1 MRSPDTNNSRP
12 LTSRPGR
19 PPPAPNRPAGAGPSG
34 LRRPRGRC
42 PVRGRCSST
51 GSWLAPHP
59 QGLGVR
65 PGSRFS
71 PRVGAVPGLGA
82 LQSRSRPTTGG
93 RPGAPPPQPRALHV
107 PSRPARQEARK
118 RRRRGPP
125 LGVVV
130 LPAGSHR
137 PPRPG
142 LAGGARAAGLQVP
155 PRPARH
161 RGGNGGGGACA
172 RRPPCGPR
180 RVNNKG
186 LLGGGGGGR
195 REACLR
201 ARWRAAPPRPGRRA
215 PQARCRRSP
224 RSRSTTRT

>member
-1 MRSPDTNNSRP
+1 MRPPDTNNSRP
-12 LTSRPGR
+12 SS
-19 PPPAPNRPAGAGPSG
+19 PAPRTGLLLEGLGRAGCAALGAGVSSG
-34 LRRPRGRC
+34 LGAILR
-42 PVRGRCSST
+42 
-51 GSWLAPHP
+51 LAPHP
-59 QGLGVR
+59 QGLGV
-65 PGSRFS
+65 PQGLRFS
-71 PRVGAVPGLGA
+71 PGVVPPQG
-82 LQSRSRPTTGG
+82 SRLPLPLSRPTTGG
-93 RPGAPPPQPRALHV
+93 RLGAPPSPPRVLHL
-107 PSRPARQEARK
+107 PSRPARQEAPRP
-118 RRRRGPP
+118 RRREAP

-130 LPAGSHR
+130 PPAGSHR
-137 PPRPG
+137 PQRLG
-142 LAGGARAAGLQVP
+142 LAGGARATGLQVP

-195 REACLR
+195 REACPR

-215 PQARCRRSP
+215 PPARCRRSP